1 MDGER
6 VDSFTEFLKTLGP
19 ARIISLGLVAAG
31 LFAFFAYV
39 GLRVTE
45 APMSLLY
52 SDLTQEDAAQIVS
65 ELDAQAIP
73 YELKGDGTKIFVPQD
88 RALRLR
94 MAMAEQGLPS
104 GGSVGYEIFDNAD
117 ALGTTSFVQNLNY
130 LRALEGELARTIK
143 AIDRVKAAR
152 VHLVLPEREVFSR
165 ERRDPSASI
174 VVRVAGEPL
183 SRAQIR
189 SIQHLAASA
198 IEGLTPGNVS
208 IVDEKGTLLA
218 SGADGEEEGL
228 LSSSIDERNIAYER
242 RLQSQIQT
250 IVESIV
256 GPDNA
261 RIQVSAELDFNR
273 ITRTSDTFDPEG
285 QVVRSTQTVEES
297 NSSSDGLPNDAVTVG
312 NAVPGAGDA
321 EAGANGSLDQSNR
334 LEETVNYEISRTT
347 QTEVIEAGS
356 VKRLS
361 VAVAVD
367 GIYSVAEDGTTTYTP
382 RSEEEVNKISALVRS
397 AIGFDQGR
405 GDLVE
410 VVNIQFAAKAAP
422 EPLEATEEPFLGL
435 TKADYFRM
443 GETGVLAL
451 ISLLVLMFVVRP
463 LIRGII
469 NPTPVGDQ
477 LALAGATAGAGEAG
491 AAALPGAEGQA
502 QLPAPDGT
510 INEETGE
517 PKSAV
522 EQMIDIAQVEGK
534 VKESSVNKVG
544 ELVANHPDETMSI
557 LRSWLHEG

>member
-1 MDGER
+1 MGSEMCIR
-6 VDSFTEFLKTLGP
+6 DS
-19 ARIISLGLVAAG
+19 
-31 LFAFFAYV
+31 
-39 GLRVTE
+39 
-45 APMSLLY
+45 
-52 SDLTQEDAAQIVS
+52 
-65 ELDAQAIP
+65 
-73 YELKGDGTKIFVPQD
+73 
-88 RALRLR
+88 
-94 MAMAEQGLPS
+94 
-104 GGSVGYEIFDNAD
+104 
-117 ALGTTSFVQNLNY
+117 
-130 LRALEGELARTIK
+130 
-143 AIDRVKAAR
+143 
-152 VHLVLPEREVFSR
+152 
-165 ERRDPSASI
+165 
-174 VVRVAGEPL
+174 
-183 SRAQIR
+183 
-189 SIQHLAASA
+189 
-198 IEGLTPGNVS
+198 
-208 IVDEKGTLLA
+208 
-218 SGADGEEEGL
+218 
-228 LSSSIDERNIAYER
+228 
-242 RLQSQIQT
+242 
-250 IVESIV
+250 
-256 GPDNA
+256 
-261 RIQVSAELDFNR
+261 IQVSAELDFNR

-321 EAGANGSLDQSNR
+321 DAGANGSLDQSNR

-347 QTEVIEAGS
+347 QTEIIEAGS

-367 GIYSVAEDGTTTYTP
+367 GIYSINDDGATVYSP
-382 RSEEEVNKISALVRS
+382 RSEDEVNKISALVRS

-410 VVNIQFAAKAAP
+410 VINIQFATKAP
-422 EPLEATEEPFLGL
+422 PDPLEAIEEPFLGL

-443 GETGVLAL
+443 GETAVLAL

-469 NPTPVGDQ
+469 NPTPVSDQ
-477 LALAGATAGAGEAG
+477 LALAGAAAGGGEVG
-491 AAALPGAEGQA
+491 AAALPGVEGQA

>member
-1 MDGER
+1 MN
-6 VDSFTEFLKTLGP
+6 SFTEFLKTLGP

-31 LFAFFAYV
+31 LFAFFAFV
-39 GLRVTE
+39 GMRVSE
-45 APMSLLY
+45 SPMSLLY
-52 SDLTQEDAAQIVS
+52 ADLTQEDAAQIIS
-65 ELDAQAIP
+65 ELDAQAVP
-73 YELKGDGTKIFVPQD
+73 YELKGDGTKIFVPHD
-88 RALRLR
+88 RSLRLR
-94 MAMAEQGLPS
+94 MSMAERGLPS

-174 VVRVAGEPL
+174 IVRVAGEPL

-218 SGADGEEEGL
+218 SGADGEGEGL
-228 LSSSIDERNIAYER
+228 LSSSLDERNVAYER
-242 RLQSQIQT
+242 RLQSQIET

-273 ITRTSDTFDPEG
+273 VTRTSDTFDPEG

-297 NSSSDGLPNDAVTVG
+297 NSSSDGIQNDGVTVG
-312 NAVPGAGDA
+312 NAVPGAG
-321 EAGANGSLDQSNR
+321 EGEGGANGSLDQSNR

-347 QTEVIEAGS
+347 QTEITEAGS

-367 GIYSVAEDGTTTYTP
+367 GIYNVAEDGTVTYTA
-382 RSEEEVNKISALVRS
+382 RSEDEVGKISALVRS
-397 AIGFDQGR
+397 AIGYDQAR

-410 VVNIQFAAKAAP
+410 VVNIQFAAKLAP
-422 EPLEATEEPFLGL
+422 EPLEEVEEPFLGL

-451 ISLLVLMFVVRP
+451 VSLLVLMLVVRP

-469 NPTPVGDQ
+469 NPAPAGDQ
-477 LALAGATAGAGEAG
+477 LALAGAGIGG
-491 AAALPGAEGQA
+491 DPGSVALPGTEGQA
-502 QLPAPDGT
+502 QLPAPEGS
-510 INEETGE
+510 EEGE
-517 PKSAV
+517 EGEIKSAV

>member
-1 MDGER
+1 
-6 VDSFTEFLKTLGP
+6 VNSFTEFLKTLGP

-31 LFAFFAYV
+31 LFAFFAFV
-39 GLRVTE
+39 GLRVSE
-45 APMSLLY
+45 SPMSLLY
-52 SDLTQEDAAQIVS
+52 ADLTQEDAAQIIS
-65 ELDAQAIP
+65 ELDAQAVP
-73 YELKGDGTKIFVPQD
+73 YELKGDGTKIFVPHD
-88 RALRLR
+88 RSLRLR
-94 MAMAEQGLPS
+94 MSMAERGLPS

-174 VVRVAGEPL
+174 IVRVAGEPL

-218 SGADGEEEGL
+218 SGADGEGEGL
-228 LSSSIDERNIAYER
+228 LSSSLDERNVAYER
-242 RLQSQIQT
+242 RLQSQIET

-273 ITRTSDTFDPEG
+273 VTRTSDTFDPEG

-297 NSSSDGLPNDAVTVG
+297 NSSSDGVQNDGITVG
-312 NAVPGAGDA
+312 NAVPGAG
-321 EAGANGSLDQSNR
+321 EGEGGANGSLDQSNR

-347 QTEVIEAGS
+347 QTEITEAGS

-367 GIYSVAEDGTTTYTP
+367 GIYNVAEDGTVTYTA
-382 RSEEEVNKISALVRS
+382 RSEDEVGKISALVRS
-397 AIGFDQGR
+397 AIGYDQAR

-410 VVNIQFAAKAAP
+410 VVNIQFAAKLAP
-422 EPLEATEEPFLGL
+422 EPLEEVEEPFLGL

-451 ISLLVLMFVVRP
+451 VSLLVLMLVVRP

-469 NPTPVGDQ
+469 NPAPASDQ
-477 LALAGATAGAGEAG
+477 LALAGAGIGG
-491 AAALPGAEGQA
+491 DPGSVALPGTEGQA
-502 QLPAPDGT
+502 QLPAPEGS
-510 INEETGE
+510 EEGE
-517 PKSAV
+517 EGEVKSAV